1 MLCLVVQVILT
12 AGGTILGVVL
22 VFLGL
27 YSMNVANPLYD
38 VEGIFTEVM
47 FTVFGLATGLFAGFV
62 VYAWKT
68 QMVTF

>member
-1 MLCLVVQVILT
+1 M
-12 AGGTILGVVL
+12 
-22 VFLGL
+22 FLGL
-27 YSMNVANPLYD
+27 YSMNIANPLYS

-47 FTVFGLATGLFAGFV
+47 LGLFGLAAAAFTAFV